1 MLLKGAEMISKK
13 VIITDE
19 KGLHMRPAKDLSQ
32 IAIGSSSKVRI
43 IYNGSEYNAKSLIS
57 MLGAG
62 VKSGGEIEIVCDGD
76 DEEQILNEM
85 LNYIL
90 NN

>member
-1 MLLKGAEMISKK
+1 MIREK

-32 IAIGSSSKVRI
+32 IAVGSNSKVKI
-43 IYNGSEYNAKSLIS
+43 IYNGNEYNAKSLIS

-62 VKSGGEIEIVCDGD
+62 VKSGSEIEIVCDGD
-76 DEEQILNEM
+76 DEEKTINEM
-85 LNYIL
+85 LNYIS

>member
-1 MLLKGAEMISKK
+1 MIRKK
-13 VIITDE
+13 IKILDE

-32 IAIGSSSKVRI
+32 IAVTSNSKVRI

-62 VKSGGEIEIVCDGD
+62 IKSGSEIEIICEGE
-76 DEEQILNEM
+76 DEEKTINEM
-85 LNYIL
+85 LEYIA
-90 NN
+90 NSNE